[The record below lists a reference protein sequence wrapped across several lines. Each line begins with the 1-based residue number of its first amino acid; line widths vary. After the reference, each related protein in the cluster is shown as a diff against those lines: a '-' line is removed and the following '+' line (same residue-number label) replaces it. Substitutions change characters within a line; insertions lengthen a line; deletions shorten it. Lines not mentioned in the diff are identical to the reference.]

1 MANRKSS
8 AVPSKGEDI
17 NHFAAIRLRVV
28 GSGNLIIR
36 TYGLEEVLIQQLV
49 NTPMVSATNIQPT
62 KLMNVSQQRL
72 SFEFRVTEFGEW
84 FELQRFIIFSKP
96 IYTQQPNL

>member
-1 MANRKSS
+1 MAKRSNI
-8 AVPSKGEDI
+8 VQSKGEDI
-17 NHFAAIRLRVV
+17 NHFAAIRLRVI
-28 GSGNLIIR
+28 GNGNLIIR
-36 TYGLEEVLIQQLV
+36 TYGLEEVLIQQLDD
-49 NTPMVSATNIQPT
+49 TILTAATNIQPT

>member
-1 MANRKSS
+1 MATRKSS

-28 GSGNLIIR
+28 GNGNLIII
-36 TYGLEEVLIQQLV
+36 TYGLEGILIQQLD
-49 NTPMVSATNIQPT
+49 NTVMQAATNIQPT

-96 IYTQQPNL
+96 IYSQGPNL